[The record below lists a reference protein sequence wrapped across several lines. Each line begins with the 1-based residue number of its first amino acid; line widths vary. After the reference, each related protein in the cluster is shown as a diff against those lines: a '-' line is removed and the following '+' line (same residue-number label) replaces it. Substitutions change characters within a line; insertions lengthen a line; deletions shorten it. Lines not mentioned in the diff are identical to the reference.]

1 MMRYSVES
9 RDRIFVY
16 KFSSFYKNIGRNSFK
31 SINIKLS
38 SKYGQK
44 LFNHAK
50 QSATDALKTVFKKST
65 SKNGGSNYWFDW

>member
-16 KFSSFYKNIGRNSFK
+16 KFSSFYKNMGRNSFK
-31 SINIKLS
+31 SINKKLS

-44 LFNHAK
+44 FFNHAK
-50 QSATDALKTVFKKST
+50 KSATDALKTVLKKNN
-65 SKNGGSNYWFDW
+65 SKNEGSN

>member
-50 QSATDALKTVFKKST
+50 QSAA
-65 SKNGGSNYWFDW
+65 